1 MMNMGLLKAAMYSPQ
16 RLDSDAPVLPENT
29 LRKEIQINTV
39 HCERYNKAVNWKL
52 GIASVIHP
60 NYLQVLTL
68 PMQLEMMIKEPF
80 PFKPMGLVHLAN
92 HIEVNYLPE
101 QNAKLLLQTSFNGLT
116 WHKNGWVFALLS
128 EGFVNGKTAISA
140 TSYYLSRQRHAQ
152 TTKNTD
158 LMSDVNIDEANSKT
172 KVAQKNASDMPI
184 INEVLPPFD
193 ISSDMNFPLGIG
205 RHYARVSG
213 DFNPIHLTRWTA
225 KLMGFKQAIAHG
237 MYSKALCISE
247 VLKKEMEN
255 RKGALAQTP
264 MQFSTQFMQ
273 PIYLPTNCELNINSD
288 GEQIAFS
295 LTSKSRSK
303 AREHLRTKVVIA
315 SRSL

>member
-1 MMNMGLLKAAMYSPQ
+1 MMNMGLLKAALYSPQ
-16 RLDSDAPVLPENT
+16 RLESDVPVLPENT
-29 LRKEIQINTV
+29 VRKEFRINSV

-68 PMQLEMMIKEPF
+68 PMQLEMMINEPF

-92 HIEVNYLPE
+92 HIEVNCLPE

-116 WHKNGWVFALLS
+116 RHKNGWVFALLS
-128 EGFVNGKTAISA
+128 EGFVNGKLAISA
-140 TSYYLSRQRHAQ
+140 TSYYLTRQRHAQ
-152 TTKNTD
+152 TNKNTD
-158 LMSDVNIDEANSKT
+158 LTSTVKIDEANSKT
-172 KVAQKNASDMPI
+172 KVVQKNASDMPI
-184 INEVLPPFD
+184 INELLPPFD
-193 ISSDMNFPLGIG
+193 ISCDMNFPLGIG
-205 RHYARVSG
+205 RQYARVSG

-237 MYSKALCISE
+237 MYSKALCISV
-247 VLKKEMEN
+247 VLKQEMEN
-255 RKGALAQTP
+255 GKGALAQTP
-264 MQFSTQFMQ
+264 MQFSTQFVQ
-273 PIYLPTNCELNINSD
+273 PIYLPTSCELNINRD
-288 GEQIAFS
+288 GDQIDFS

-315 SRSL
+315 